1 MENIVGFYS
10 LSTCPNWTL
19 LDRLYRINKSV
30 RPVRVSFR
38 TRTGG
43 QESRTRHWMEELLEF
58 IKEIGKEFG
67 EVKAKAIKVDGKVVL
82 HEGNFQQ
89 ERKGLDL

>member
-43 QESRTRHWMEELLEF
+43 QKSRTRSWMEEVLEL
-58 IKEIGKEFG
+58 IKEVEEVFG
-67 EVKAKAIKVDGKVVL
+67 TVQAKAIKINDKVVL
-82 HEGNFQQ
+82 HEGRFQ
-89 ERKGLDL
+89 